1 MKKLEQLEKSDHA
14 EVCSDAATF
23 ETLKQA
29 LVLSIDRLDSRVVHV
44 KWMPTFEAILAALIS
59 KGKVISIDY
68 WVLYNIYKVCMSTDK
83 EKSSFVD
90 QEIAKKESCAVK
102 TLETFWK
109 RIEVD
114 KDFVLA
120 EQDIPVVTYLVSI
133 STKVDGSCVYDFTVD
148 DTPMKMLVAE
158 NGNLPRFS
166 HE

>member
-1 MKKLEQLEKSDHA
+1 MDE
-14 EVCSDAATF
+14 
-23 ETLKQA
+23 
-29 LVLSIDRLDSRVVHV
+29 
-44 KWMPTFEAILAALIS
+44 
-59 KGKVISIDY
+59 
-68 WVLYNIYKVCMSTDK
+68 LYNIYKVCMSTDK

-114 KDFVLA
+114 KDFDLA

-148 DTPMKMLVAE
+148 DNPMKMLVAE